1 MENNGVTGSP
11 FHRLGVSFD
20 ARFHSFP
27 VFVANNWRKVMSVLA
42 WILYD
47 ISADRRRNKVAKA
60 CKQYGLIR
68 VQKSAFLGKLERNRF
83 DELAEACLSLID
95 EETDSVYLFPF
106 CQEDFRAVKVLGQ
119 GFDRELVND
128 EMLAR
133 FF

>member
-1 MENNGVTGSP
+1 M
-11 FHRLGVSFD
+11 
-20 ARFHSFP
+20 P
-27 VFVANNWRKVMSVLA
+27 VLV

-47 ISADRRRNKVAKA
+47 ISADRRRTKVAKA

-83 DELAEACLSLID
+83 DELAEACLGLID
-95 EETDSVYLFPF
+95 EKTDSVYLFPF

-119 GFDRELVND
+119 GFDKELVND
-128 EMLAR
+128 EMLAQ